1 METTFTRRRQW
12 ITGEKSPLVCEVVEE
27 FPCLQ
32 STKVVSVFFFLCV
45 CVCEECSNA
54 YREALDVLKGGF
66 ILLANLSSLL

>member
-27 FPCLQ
+27 FPCLR
-32 STKVVSVFFFLCV
+32 STKVVSIIFF
-45 CVCEECSNA
+45 CVCEECRNA
-54 YREALDVLKGGF
+54 YREALDVLKGGY